1 MTSVWQPIQD
11 SNAGYMY
18 SLSDSVRIYEA
29 NNPDLLYPITG
40 NKMIIASDY
49 SGQHKEATHESY
61 SFLITSDINL
71 MEWLPRLKVF
81 RNKWLP
87 DGRRLSFKKL
97 NEPVRWRALPAYLET
112 LGQLKGNLI
121 TVMVDRQVDS
131 FISGGPASAIEV
143 FPDCFPLDAKHG
155 TVEKML
161 RLASFVALIL
171 SGLRR
176 ENQKSIWISDH
187 DEALDSHDKRE
198 QFARLAT
205 YLTFGLTGWRRPA
218 DHHFST
224 TELPASPYWAEDIA
238 SIADLA
244 AGAYC
249 NMSSHLPAYLGK
261 ETWKIRVAPGS
272 VKDKRAR
279 AIGNWLASDKK
290 TLKHVLLRL
299 EQDTQG
305 GIRSSAQS
313 FS

>member
-187 DEALDSHDKRE
+187 D
-198 QFARLAT
+198 
-205 YLTFGLTGWRRPA
+205 RPA